1 MAAMG
6 TLLHMK
12 DTVAKKGSQAKDY
25 VHISLNR

>member
-6 TLLHMK
+6 TIINMK
-12 DTVAKKGSQAKDY
+12 DSVTKKGAQAKDY